1 MNAASNTDAAHV
13 PSVRRGLWRHRLV
26 WTLQILLAIVFL
38 AHGAMMVF
46 PPAAVA
52 QQTDATLPRWF
63 QLFIGIA
70 EILAAAGLTL
80 PAITGIQPW
89 LVAWAA
95 GGLMIVMVSA
105 TIFHLT
111 RGEISSA
118 ATTLCRSRWRP
129 PLPSS
134 DVSRETGRG
143 SPLRPPGASQPLP

>member
-1 MNAASNTDAAHV
+1 MNATSNTGI
-13 PSVRRGLWRHRLV
+13 SVRRGVWRHRLV
-26 WTLQILLAIVFL
+26 WTLQILLALVFL
-38 AHGAMMVF
+38 AHGAMMLF

-52 QQTDATLPRWF
+52 QQMNAALPRWF

-80 PAITGIQPW
+80 PAITRIQPW

-118 ATTLCRSRWRP
+118 ATTVVLLAMALAVARARRQSPDRS
-129 PLPSS
+129 
-134 DVSRETGRG
+134 
-143 SPLRPPGASQPLP
+143 

>member
-1 MNAASNTDAAHV
+1 M
-13 PSVRRGLWRHRLV
+13 
-26 WTLQILLAIVFL
+26 WTLQILLAVLFL

-52 QQTDATLPRWF
+52 QQMDATLPRWF

-70 EILAAAGLTL
+70 EIMAAAGLTL

-95 GGLMIVMVSA
+95 RGLMIAMASA

-111 RGEISSA
+111 RGEISAA
-118 ATTLCRSRWRP
+118 ATTLVLLAMATAVALCKRQPRDRSR
-129 PLPSS
+129 L
-134 DVSRETGRG
+134 
-143 SPLRPPGASQPLP
+143 AS